1 MVYWFK
7 VVSHKMTNT
16 GIDGREGRCRRGFQQ
31 VAIALGL
38 RVGRGGTGSCHPAR
52 GQQGPDLA
60 PLGDEPFSA
69 RGRDRN
75 VRELPWDISKSR
87 SEPAPGTG

>member
-38 RVGRGGTGSCHPAR
+38 RVGRGARAPATQLVASR
-52 GQQGPDLA
+52 GLTW
-60 PLGDEPFSA
+60 
-69 RGRDRN
+69 
-75 VRELPWDISKSR
+75 LPWGTSR
-87 SEPAPGTG
+87 SQLVAETGM